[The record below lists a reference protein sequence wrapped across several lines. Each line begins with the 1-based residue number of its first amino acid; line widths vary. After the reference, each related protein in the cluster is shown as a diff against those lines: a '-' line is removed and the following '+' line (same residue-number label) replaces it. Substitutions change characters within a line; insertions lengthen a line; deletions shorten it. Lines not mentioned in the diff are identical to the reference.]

1 MAAKTRLLLKGKR
14 THIVMLA
21 CILASNKPFS
31 MVYFQQCAGDNNDG
45 DDYDDYNDDDKQVC

>member
-1 MAAKTRLLLKGKR
+1 MLLKGKR

-21 CILASNKPFS
+21 CILARNKPFS

-45 DDYDDYNDDDKQVC
+45 DDCDDYDDDDKQVR